1 LKGQAPAQHRT
12 FQRDLA
18 PVHQTTLPKLQKAV
32 DLLLLELGRKAL
44 RSLIYQQSRQNAA
57 GII

>member
-1 LKGQAPAQHRT
+1 M
-12 FQRDLA
+12 
-18 PVHQTTLPKLQKAV
+18 HQTTLPKLQKAV